1 MYAESVRASQTL
13 STKTDK
19 IKSNTPIA
27 LIKCNRC
34 FFIFEKIQQKIT
46 GADNSTPVSIM
57 FRNIKSVV
65 KTALYKCYQTF
76 NSFFLVGTVSDN
88 TNIGS
93 AHNAE

>member
-19 IKSNTPIA
+19 IKSKAPIA

-34 FFIFEKIQQKIT
+34 FLYLKKYSKKIT

-65 KTALYKCYQTF
+65 KTALYKCYQTL

>member
-13 STKTDK
+13 NTKTDK
-19 IKSNTPIA
+19 IQNKTPMH
-27 LIKCNRC
+27 LINAIGV
-34 FFIFEKIQQKIT
+34 FIFGNMQQKIT
-46 GADNSTPVSIM
+46 EADNSASVLIM

-65 KTALYKCYQTF
+65 KAALYKCYQTL

>member
-19 IKSNTPIA
+19 IQNKTPML
-27 LIKCNRC
+27 LINAIGV
-34 FFIFEKIQQKIT
+34 FIFGNMQQKIT
-46 GADNSTPVSIM
+46 EADNSAPVLIM

-65 KTALYKCYQTF
+65 KAALYKCYQTL
-76 NSFFLVGTVSDN
+76 NSFFLVRTVSDN

>member
-19 IKSNTPIA
+19 IKSKTPIA
-27 LIKCNRC
+27 LINAIGV
-34 FFIFEKIQQKIT
+34 FIFGNTQKKIT
-46 GADNSTPVSIM
+46 GADKSTPVSIM

-65 KTALYKCYQTF
+65 KTALYKCYQAF

>member
-19 IKSNTPIA
+19 IKSKTPIV
-27 LIKCNRC
+27 LINAIGV
-34 FFIFEKIQQKIT
+34 FIFEKIQQKIT

-65 KTALYKCYQTF
+65 KAALYKCYQTF
-76 NSFFLVGTVSDN
+76 NSLFLVGTVSDN